1 MEENIDRVVNGGN
14 VTSNKVYIKTFMW
27 MFLGLLATGV
37 IATISFASGFTYN
50 YLITL
55 WGPLALIEL
64 VVVLLFSF
72 LARKLPPAVA
82 GALFFIYSILNGIT
96 LSTIFVVFEL
106 ASVILVFFATS
117 AVFGACALFGYFT
130 KVDLSKIR
138 TIFLVTIIIAII
150 VSIINLFIGIPFVDT
165 VIDWVVLLVFFGVTA
180 WDMQKIKMY
189 SENSNLTEDN
199 IAIYCAMDLYLDF
212 INIFI
217 RLLRIFGRRK

>member
-1 MEENIDRVVNGGN
+1 MRWVKQWHRLE
-14 VTSNKVYIKTFMW
+14 Y
-27 MFLGLLATGV
+27 
-37 IATISFASGFTYN
+37 
-50 YLITL
+50 
-55 WGPLALIEL
+55 
-64 VVVLLFSF
+64 
-72 LARKLPPAVA
+72 
-82 GALFFIYSILNGIT
+82 YSILNGIT

-117 AVFGACALFGYFT
+117 AVFGACALCGYFT
-130 KVDLSKIR
+130 KMDLSKIR